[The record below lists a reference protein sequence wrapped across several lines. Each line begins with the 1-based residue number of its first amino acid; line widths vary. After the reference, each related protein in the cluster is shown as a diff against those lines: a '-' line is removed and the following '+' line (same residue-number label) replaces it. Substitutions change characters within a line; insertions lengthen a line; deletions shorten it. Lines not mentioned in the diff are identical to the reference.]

1 MQILLFLHLHDNFF
15 KLFLPVCVL
24 LDDLEDLS
32 LGHGDVAVLQL
43 VAAVLVHRLGSQSL
57 TKGIDLIV
65 SFYDL
70 ISDWGHT

>member
-1 MQILLFLHLHDNFF
+1 MQNLLFLHLSDNFF
-15 KLFLPVCVL
+15 RLFLPVCVF

-57 TKGIDLIV
+57 TKGIDVIV
-65 SFYDL
+65 FYDL

>member
-1 MQILLFLHLHDNFF
+1 MQILLFLHLYDNFF

-57 TKGIDLIV
+57 TKEIDLIG
-65 SFYDL
+65 FFT
-70 ISDWGHT
+70 I